1 MRRKKLLTIVIVQLL
16 TSLHLMA
23 QTDPVFQLEKEN
35 GHFFLQTTV
44 NGVDAK
50 LMLESGVPGLM
61 MSDAFYEAHKD
72 SLKMELTP
80 CQERIRYLGGM
91 HNIKYTSHAR
101 LRIGAAIFEG
111 TVKIVDGDHKLLL
124 PINMLHHASDNSS
137 IVRMDLSNNEIS
149 VCSRTRLQELIEGA
163 TALDLTFNKWA
174 MPVVNTI
181 LSMNIDGRRVNLPGN
196 FIVDMGNASLLFLN
210 KSQTSVEKTLKD
222 GQVNLKKAYDKN
234 GKVVAEGIYADRL
247 TICGRTYKAASV
259 GVSQFKS
266 LEECGFLGL
275 KFFTLPTVFDFDN
288 SKMYL
293 CR

>member
-1 MRRKKLLTIVIVQLL
+1 MKRTKLLTFVIVQLL
-16 TSLHLMA
+16 TSLQTMA
-23 QTDPVFQLEKEN
+23 QTDHVFKLEKEN

-44 NGVDAK
+44 NGAYAK

-61 MSDAFYEAHKD
+61 MSDAFYEANKD
-72 SLKMELTP
+72 SLKMEVTE
-80 CQERIRYLGGM
+80 CDEKIRYLGGM
-91 HNIKYTSHAR
+91 HNIKYTGHAR
-101 LRIGAAIFEG
+101 LCIGDAIFEG
-111 TVKIVDGDHKLLL
+111 TVKIVDGDHNLLL
-124 PINMLHHASDNSS
+124 PINMLRHASDNSS
-137 IVRMDLSNNEIS
+137 IVRMDLGNNEVS
-149 VCSRTRLQELIEGA
+149 VCSRAHLQELINDA

-181 LSMNIDGRRVNLPGN
+181 LSMNIDGCRVNLPGN

-222 GQVNLKKAYDKN
+222 GQINLKKAYDKN

-275 KFFTLPTVFDFDN
+275 KFFTMPTIFDFDN